1 VARADGPI
9 GAVPDG
15 YVVHRIGDTYLV
27 FDRALAADLTHLR
40 LADPAVRERLFARAP
55 VRGRG
60 AAPSVAVR
68 PALDMVLRRYRHG
81 GLLGR
86 ATGSLYLGPG
96 RALAE
101 LRVAARAEALDAPV
115 PHVVCLVLWPVLGP
129 LWSAL
134 IGTREERGAR
144 HLLELARE
152 LESDSAR
159 AELARETGRAVKR
172 LHDAGV
178 EHRDLQLRNVLA
190 VQPAP
195 GAPRR
200 IVVIDLDRA
209 VYHARGSV
217 PARLRA
223 ANLGRLFRSALKNGL
238 WDRRVGEREVAAF
251 LEGYTGEDR
260 TLRDA
265 LRGWLPRE
273 RFKLGLHRWR
283 YRFLPAEP
291 AA

>member
-1 VARADGPI
+1 MGGSI
-9 GAVPDG
+9 GAVPEG

-27 FDRALAADLTHLR
+27 FDRAFADDLTPLR
-40 LADPAVRERLFARAP
+40 LADPLARERLFARAP

-60 AAPSVAVR
+60 AAPTVPIR
-68 PALDMVLRRYRHG
+68 PGLDMVLRRYRHG

-86 ATGSLYLGPG
+86 ATGALYLGPG
-96 RALAE
+96 RALDE
-101 LRVAARAEALDAPV
+101 LQVAARAEALGAPV

-144 HLLELARE
+144 HLLELAHD
-152 LESDSAR
+152 LEPDSAR
-159 AELARETGRAVKR
+159 AELARETGQAVKR

-190 VQPAP
+190 VQSTPSAQ
-195 GAPRR
+195 RR

-209 VYHARGSV
+209 VYHAQGSV
-217 PARLRA
+217 PVRRRA

-238 WDRRVGEREVAAF
+238 WDARIGAREVAAF

-260 TLRDA
+260 TLHEA
-265 LRGWLPRE
+265 LRSWLPRE
-273 RFKLGLHRWR
+273 RLKLGLHRWR
-283 YRFLPAEP
+283 YRFLPAQP
-291 AA
+291 VA